1 MYPLAVFPLFYLA
14 TRIDIVHIG
23 VNDNLEH
30 HAGMVGTT
38 TYSVIEL
45 MELAQVKPVNYGRND
60 SYRVIT
66 CDIFIYSLREKNDLV
81 GIVRTIM

>member
-1 MYPLAVFPLFYLA
+1 MNVTMEKLFYLA

-23 VNDNLEH
+23 VNDNFEH

-38 TYSVIEL
+38 AYSVIEL
-45 MELAQVKPVNYGRND
+45 MELAQVKLVNYGRND

>member
-1 MYPLAVFPLFYLA
+1 MNVTLEKLFYLA
-14 TRIDIVHIG
+14 TRIYIVHIG

-38 TYSVIEL
+38 AYSVIEL
-45 MELAQVKPVNYGRND
+45 MELAQVKLVNYGRND
-60 SYRVIT
+60 SYRVIA